1 MFGFDKYARI
11 IKIQVKL
18 VEHGLDEILLT
29 KSWMRIVL
37 FLFRLHP
44 STRKKTDKEF
54 QVGESVRLVLED
66 LGPFFIKLGQI
77 LSTRRDVIPD
87 HIAFELGK
95 LQDSVPPFSGNVA
108 KNIIEESFGKKLNE
122 VFDSFDMKPIASA
135 SIAQVHIARLV
146 TGEEV
151 VVKVVRPD
159 IRPVIEKDVDLM
171 YFLALIMEK
180 YWPPAKSLRPTL
192 IVEELEKTIIDELDM
207 LREAANAAQL
217 ARNCSDQSNLIIP
230 RVFWRFTND
239 SVLVAER
246 IKGITIT
253 DITRLEKA
261 GISPSKLAIEA
272 IEILF
277 TQVFRDH
284 FFHADMHPGNIFVV
298 PGQNNEKD
306 KIALV
311 DFGIMG
317 SLNEFDQRYL
327 AENCAAFFERDYRRV
342 AELHVESGWVPES
355 TRVDEFEFAIRSVC
369 EPILDRPASEISIG
383 NVLLRLFQT
392 AQRFDMEVLPQMLLL
407 QKTLV
412 SVEGIGRQLDPNLDL
427 WTAAQPSV
435 NEFMSKRISV
445 LEILK
450 NAGSE
455 IPSWIGR
462 LPNIPSQTF
471 DLLDKLRMGRLILR
485 TQDPELRNIKDAVNK
500 LKRTLLLT
508 ITGFCLIL
516 LSLILSSLEIDF
528 LASTAQPFL
537 MMIFAVG
544 GVIVLLRGLFGSD
557 DNL

>member
-11 IKIQVKL
+11 IKIQAKL

-171 YFLALIMEK
+171 YFLARIMEK

-239 SVLVAER
+239 SV
-246 IKGITIT
+246 
-253 DITRLEKA
+253 
-261 GISPSKLAIEA
+261 
-272 IEILF
+272 
-277 TQVFRDH
+277 
-284 FFHADMHPGNIFVV
+284 
-298 PGQNNEKD
+298 
-306 KIALV
+306 
-311 DFGIMG
+311 
-317 SLNEFDQRYL
+317 
-327 AENCAAFFERDYRRV
+327 
-342 AELHVESGWVPES
+342 
-355 TRVDEFEFAIRSVC
+355 
-369 EPILDRPASEISIG
+369 
-383 NVLLRLFQT
+383 
-392 AQRFDMEVLPQMLLL
+392 
-407 QKTLV
+407 
-412 SVEGIGRQLDPNLDL
+412 
-427 WTAAQPSV
+427 
-435 NEFMSKRISV
+435 
-445 LEILK
+445 
-450 NAGSE
+450 
-455 IPSWIGR
+455 
-462 LPNIPSQTF
+462 
-471 DLLDKLRMGRLILR
+471 
-485 TQDPELRNIKDAVNK
+485 
-500 LKRTLLLT
+500 
-508 ITGFCLIL
+508 
-516 LSLILSSLEIDF
+516 
-528 LASTAQPFL
+528 
-537 MMIFAVG
+537 
-544 GVIVLLRGLFGSD
+544 
-557 DNL
+557 

>member
-11 IKIQVKL
+11 IKIQAKL

-171 YFLALIMEK
+171 YFLARIMEK

>member
-11 IKIQVKL
+11 IKIQAKL

-29 KSWMRIVL
+29 NSWMRIVL

-171 YFLALIMEK
+171 YFFARIMEK

>member
-1 MFGFDKYARI
+1 MFGFDKYART
-11 IKIQVKL
+11 IKIQAKL
-18 VEHGLDEILLT
+18 VEHGLDEILFT
-29 KSWMRIVL
+29 KRWMRIVL

-44 STRKKTDKEF
+44 RKRKKTDKEF
-54 QVGESVRLVLED
+54 QVGKSVRLVLED

-122 VFDSFDMKPIASA
+122 VFDSFDLKPIASA
-135 SIAQVHIARLV
+135 SIAQVHIAQLV

-171 YFLALIMEK
+171 YFLARILEK

-230 RVFWRFTND
+230 RIYWRFTND

-253 DITRLEKA
+253 DTARLEKA
-261 GISPSKLAIEA
+261 GISPSKLATEA

-298 PGQNNEKD
+298 PGKNNEKD

-435 NEFMSKRISV
+435 SEFMSKRISV

-471 DLLDKLRMGRLILR
+471 DLLDKLRMGRLI
-485 TQDPELRNIKDAVNK
+485 
-500 LKRTLLLT
+500 
-508 ITGFCLIL
+508 
-516 LSLILSSLEIDF
+516 
-528 LASTAQPFL
+528 
-537 MMIFAVG
+537 
-544 GVIVLLRGLFGSD
+544 
-557 DNL
+557 

>member
-11 IKIQVKL
+11 IKIQAKL

-29 KSWMRIVL
+29 NSWMRIVL

-171 YFLALIMEK
+171 YFLARIMEK

>member
-11 IKIQVKL
+11 IKIQAKL

-159 IRPVIEKDVDLM
+159 IRPVIKKDVDLM
-171 YFLALIMEK
+171 YFLARIMEK

>member
-11 IKIQVKL
+11 IKIQAKL

-108 KNIIEESFGKKLNE
+108 KKIIEESFGKKLNE

-171 YFLALIMEK
+171 YFLARIMEK

>member
-11 IKIQVKL
+11 IKIQAKL

-29 KSWMRIVL
+29 NSWMRIVL

-171 YFLALIMEK
+171 YFLARIMEK

-471 DLLDKLRMGRLILR
+471 DLLDKLRTGRLILR

>member
-11 IKIQVKL
+11 IKIQAKL

-29 KSWMRIVL
+29 NSWMRIVL

-171 YFLALIMEK
+171 YFLARIMEK

-500 LKRTLLLT
+500 LK
-508 ITGFCLIL
+508 
-516 LSLILSSLEIDF
+516 
-528 LASTAQPFL
+528 
-537 MMIFAVG
+537 
-544 GVIVLLRGLFGSD
+544 
-557 DNL
+557 